1 VSARAV
7 PQRQGRA
14 LRASSMSPM
23 PPHSGAESRVR
34 RLAEHL
40 QAQRA
45 SPATAAPNRRRRDR
59 RDRDRDPAAAAAAA
73 AVAAQPLSFGTGSAG
88 DLDAIKRSFE
98 ENGFCVIQ
106 GVLGE
111 DVRGSVQ
118 QELEALVRSPHDS
131 HQQLE
136 LLALAIARSL
146 APLRASLTANEQNR
160 GYELVLTLRGWAA
173 CGRWRALPW
182 PHTAPPG
189 PRSRPMHPSPT
200 ACSPSS
206 TTASSSRQRASGPS
220 FIALAAST
228 SSFIRPFSTLS
239 RTSSAAVRYGCIR
252 TTPRAQRFQ
261 GDRRTRSAGT
271 KTPAT
276 QCHRILLVA
285 IYAGDCIHLD
295 GSSTQ

>member
-1 VSARAV
+1 MSSARAV

-73 AVAAQPLSFGTGSAG
+73 AAAQPLSFGTGSAG

-131 HQQLE
+131 HPQL
-136 LLALAIARSL
+136 AAQTGHPRS
-146 APLRASLTANEQNR
+146 PCQIPLTAPRQ
-160 GYELVLTLRGWAA
+160 
-173 CGRWRALPW
+173 
-182 PHTAPPG
+182 PHG
-189 PRSRPMHPSPT
+189 
-200 ACSPSS
+200 
-206 TTASSSRQRASGPS
+206 Q
-220 FIALAAST
+220 
-228 SSFIRPFSTLS
+228 
-239 RTSSAAVRYGCIR
+239 
-252 TTPRAQRFQ
+252 
-261 GDRRTRSAGT
+261 
-271 KTPAT
+271 
-276 QCHRILLVA
+276 
-285 IYAGDCIHLD
+285 
-295 GSSTQ
+295 

>member
-1 VSARAV
+1 MSHAVRPARC
-7 PQRQGRA
+7 QGRA

-131 HQQLE
+131 RQLA
-136 LLALAIARSL
+136 ALAIARSL
-146 APLRASLTANEQNR
+146 SPLHASFTANEQNR
-160 GYELVLTLRGWAA
+160 GYE
-173 CGRWRALPW
+173 
-182 PHTAPPG
+182 
-189 PRSRPMHPSPT
+189 
-200 ACSPSS
+200 
-206 TTASSSRQRASGPS
+206 
-220 FIALAAST
+220 
-228 SSFIRPFSTLS
+228 
-239 RTSSAAVRYGCIR
+239 
-252 TTPRAQRFQ
+252 
-261 GDRRTRSAGT
+261 
-271 KTPAT
+271 
-276 QCHRILLVA
+276 
-285 IYAGDCIHLD
+285 
-295 GSSTQ
+295 

>member
-1 VSARAV
+1 MSARAV

-45 SPATAAPNRRRRDR
+45 SPATAAPNRRDCY
-59 RDRDRDPAAAAAAA
+59 PAAAAAGAA
-73 AVAAQPLSFGTGSAG
+73 AAAAQPLSLGTGSAR

-160 GYELVLTLRGWAA
+160 GYE
-173 CGRWRALPW
+173 
-182 PHTAPPG
+182 
-189 PRSRPMHPSPT
+189 
-200 ACSPSS
+200 
-206 TTASSSRQRASGPS
+206 
-220 FIALAAST
+220 
-228 SSFIRPFSTLS
+228 
-239 RTSSAAVRYGCIR
+239 
-252 TTPRAQRFQ
+252 
-261 GDRRTRSAGT
+261 
-271 KTPAT
+271 
-276 QCHRILLVA
+276 
-285 IYAGDCIHLD
+285 
-295 GSSTQ
+295 